1 VGFEDRLKG
10 RDRIKEKV
18 ADAVRVPGSS
28 PEEAISSVP
37 DVIRYTFQYDETRY
51 AQGVLTDIERLKE
64 QGFEQ
69 LKRKNFWSSEE
80 YKGINSQW
88 LDRTTGQSFEL
99 QFHTRISFEAKQ
111 LTHGSYERLRS
122 GQADEFETMVLKAY
136 QREVSGVVPVPPGA
150 TDIPDYPER
159 GQHAG

>member
-1 VGFEDRLKG
+1 MESL
-10 RDRIKEKV
+10 
-18 ADAVRVPGSS
+18 P
-28 PEEAISSVP
+28 
-37 DVIRYTFQYDETRY
+37 
-51 AQGVLTDIERLKE
+51 DIERLKE

-69 LKRKNFWSSEE
+69 LKRKNFWSGEE

-88 LDRTTGQSFEL
+88 LDQATGQSFEL

-150 TDIPDYPER
+150 TDIPDYPEG